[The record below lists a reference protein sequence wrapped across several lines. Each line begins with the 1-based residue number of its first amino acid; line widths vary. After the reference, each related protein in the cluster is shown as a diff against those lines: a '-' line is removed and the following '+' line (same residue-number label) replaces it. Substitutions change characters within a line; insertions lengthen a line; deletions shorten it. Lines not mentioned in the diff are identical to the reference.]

1 MPTKNPK
8 RVCGGYKTAADQ
20 KIKDAEEYVGVADRT
35 YSDLEE
41 QEILGMIADLKD
53 QMSRWET
60 DFQGTLSHQLDD
72 GDFQTYEKVLLDYK
86 ELSKKAIT
94 ALRECLKALRSNIE
108 VPPPVQAAAAGTGNA
123 SGNIK
128 IDDTLKPEKL
138 LKSYTLEEFN
148 AWEEKF
154 RAYYDHNK
162 KTLDKSITI
171 SRQILNNLLDL
182 KLVNALKTE
191 EGVRDDSPIL
201 ANGGCLQKL
210 KAIFLKESPLY
221 LRRYNFLQHV
231 QGPREPFGD
240 WWVTKKSKAKECELG
255 TITEED
261 MMVLSLM
268 TGVHDPR
275 LKEKFLRQE
284 NPTTET
290 LVKIAESWQRAERL
304 SREMEKKGGA
314 DIRRTESGYAKGKRE
329 AWNKGRRSGS
339 RGGQSHHRKPPCKAC
354 GDSRCKGDK
363 DCNAKDKKCNT
374 CSKVGHYA

>member
-94 ALRECLKALRSNIE
+94 ALRECLKGLRSNIV
-108 VPPPVQAAAAGTGNA
+108 VPPPVPPAAAAGTGNA

-290 LVKIAESWQRAERL
+290 LVKIAESWQRAEQL

-314 DIRRTESGYAKGKRE
+314 NINRTESG
-329 AWNKGRRSGS
+329 
-339 RGGQSHHRKPPCKAC
+339 
-354 GDSRCKGDK
+354 
-363 DCNAKDKKCNT
+363 
-374 CSKVGHYA
+374 

>member
-162 KTLDKSITI
+162 KTLDKSIKI
-171 SRQILNNLLDL
+171 S
-182 KLVNALKTE
+182 
-191 EGVRDDSPIL
+191 
-201 ANGGCLQKL
+201 
-210 KAIFLKESPLY
+210 
-221 LRRYNFLQHV
+221 
-231 QGPREPFGD
+231 
-240 WWVTKKSKAKECELG
+240 W
-255 TITEED
+255 
-261 MMVLSLM
+261 
-268 TGVHDPR
+268 
-275 LKEKFLRQE
+275 
-284 NPTTET
+284 
-290 LVKIAESWQRAERL
+290 
-304 SREMEKKGGA
+304 
-314 DIRRTESGYAKGKRE
+314 
-329 AWNKGRRSGS
+329 
-339 RGGQSHHRKPPCKAC
+339 
-354 GDSRCKGDK
+354 
-363 DCNAKDKKCNT
+363 
-374 CSKVGHYA
+374 